1 MEDRKPQNAHET
13 NFVLADRGV
22 IATVIATL
30 KKIDVRGFESMDKLV
45 GSVILLQDLLNQEP
59 VKIDEDPGEEV

>member
-1 MEDRKPQNAHET
+1 MEDRKPQGVRET
-13 NFVLADRGV
+13 NFVLADRAM

>member
-1 MEDRKPQNAHET
+1 MEDRKPKNVRET
-13 NFVLADRGV
+13 NFVIADRGV

>member
-1 MEDRKPQNAHET
+1 MEERKPQNGRES
-13 NFVLADRGV
+13 NFVLADRNMLASV
-22 IATVIATL
+22 VATL
-30 KKIDVRGFESMDKLV
+30 KKIDVHGFESMDKLV